1 MGETSEKIMK
11 VVLSISFFFLFLISG
26 LSQEGK
32 YWVFFTDKDG
42 MEFNPYDYF
51 DDKAIERRQALGISL
66 SDITDFPVNPSYIN
80 EVEEYVTSISHHT
93 RWFNA
98 LAVYASLDEIENV
111 KNLSFVKEV
120 MSFSKNQMTITDEY
134 FEESDAKSDSLIK
147 YQTERM
153 GRSEFQKANI
163 DGTGIRIAVLD
174 AGFTDADINPCFDH
188 LRNEKRIIATYDF
201 VKNDLDVYKGHYH
214 GTAVLSC
221 IGGVYNAKGKS
232 DTLGLATGAEFIL
245 ARTEK
250 ALIEVFSE
258 EENWMAAVEWSDRN
272 GADIINSSLGYTG
285 NRYFYRDMNGMNTLV
300 SRAGNLAAKKGILV
314 VNSAGNDGAGDWN
327 FVGAPADADSVLA
340 VGGLLPWNGIHTS
353 FSSVGPTYD
362 FRQKPN
368 VTAYGHVIAAKK
380 DHISETQGTSF
391 SSPLAAGFAACAWQA
406 NRNWTNMELF
416 HELEKGSDLY
426 PYCDYAHGYG
436 VPQASYFLGKT
447 ESVNASLTLKLK
459 DAEVNIIITNPSLS
473 FGENRTE
480 LEMLF
485 SDSVTCLNDYEDY
498 LFYQFQTPDGIIMSY
513 KVIDL
518 QGAKTYSFTYPSKA
532 DKVVVYYEGYTTEMK
547 LK

>member
-1 MGETSEKIMK
+1 MKGVLTILFYLLVISRGLTQDEK
-11 VVLSISFFFLFLISG
+11 F
-26 LSQEGK
+26 
-32 YWVFFTDKDG
+32 WVFFTDKEG

-51 DDKAIERRQALGISL
+51 DDKAIERRESLGLSL
-66 SDITDFPVNPSYIN
+66 YDITDYPVNPNYIN
-80 EVEEYVTSISHHT
+80 GVEKCVSCISHHT

-98 LAVYASLDEIENV
+98 VSVKASPAEIEKV
-111 KNLSFVKEV
+111 KSLSYVKGV
-120 MSFSKNQMTITDEY
+120 MLFSKNPMRITDEY
-134 FEESDAKSDSLIK
+134 FEEQSDKSDSLIK

-153 GRSEFQKANI
+153 GRREFQKANI

-174 AGFTDADINPCFDH
+174 AGFTDSDINPCFNH
-188 LRNEKRIIATYDF
+188 LREGNKIIATYDF
-201 VKNDLDVYKGHYH
+201 VKNNLDVCHGHYH

-221 IGGVYNAKGKS
+221 IAGIYEAEGRS
-232 DTLGLATGAEFIL
+232 DTLGLATGAEFLL

-250 ALIEVFSE
+250 AQIEVFSE
-258 EENWMAAVEWSDRN
+258 EENWLAAVEWSDRN

-285 NRYFYRDMNGMNTLV
+285 NRYFYRDMNGLNTLV

-314 VNSAGNDGAGDWN
+314 VNSAGNDGSGGWN
-327 FVGAPADADSVLA
+327 FVGAPADADSVMA
-340 VGGLLPWNGIHTS
+340 VGGLLPSSGIHTA

-380 DHISETQGTSF
+380 DNVSETQGTSF
-391 SSPLAAGFAACAWQA
+391 SSPLTAGFAACAWQA
-406 NRNWTNMELF
+406 NRSWTNMELF

-436 VPQASYFLGKT
+436 VPQASYFLDKAEEVSPT
-447 ESVNASLTLKLK
+447 ITLEKFESEIKVTIMSPSLTIREDQTQVEMPLNSSVNCVS
-459 DAEVNIIITNPSLS
+459 
-473 FGENRTE
+473 
-480 LEMLF
+480 
-485 SDSVTCLNDYEDY
+485 DYEDY
-498 LFYQFQTPDGIIMSY
+498 LFYQFQTEDGIIMSY

-518 QGAKTYSFTYPSKA
+518 QGAESYSFTYPSKA
-532 DKVVVYYEGYTTEMK
+532 EKAVVYYEGYTIEMR